1 MVKLTGLISLITAA
15 SFDLSFPRFLSS
27 RSSANLLVHR
37 IPVVAAFQR
46 RTTMTASSQRVALAI
61 ASGDSL
67 FGRFV
72 IPSDCV
78 FYRSKF
84 ATAFVNLRP
93 IVSGHVLVMS
103 NRCVPRLAE
112 LNDEEYVDVWTTVR
126 RVQEILQLQMQ
137 QQQSEDSGIDPNQP
151 QKSMISFN
159 VAIQDGVA
167 AGQSVPHVHVH
178 ILPRVAGDY
187 ARNDDIY
194 QDLEQWS
201 PRLVP
206 ESQSHTAQTPAAP
219 ILAAPIHVPDVRRD
233 RTVDEMAQ
241 EAALYRRIV
250 ETSRL

>member
-1 MVKLTGLISLITAA
+1 
-15 SFDLSFPRFLSS
+15 
-27 RSSANLLVHR
+27 
-37 IPVVAAFQR
+37 
-46 RTTMTASSQRVALAI
+46 MTASSQSAALS
-61 ASGDSL
+61 SGDAL
-67 FGRFV
+67 FGRFL
-72 IPSDCV
+72 IPNDCI
-78 FYRSKF
+78 FFRSKY

-93 IVSGHVLVMS
+93 IVPGHVLVMS
-103 NRCVPRLAE
+103 NRCVPRLGE

-137 QQQSEDSGIDPNQP
+137 QQQRDIDARIDPNQP
-151 QKSMISFN
+151 QESLISFN

-194 QDLEQWS
+194 QDLEHWA

-206 ESQSHTAQTPAAP
+206 ESQSHTANNAP
-219 ILAAPIHVPDVRRD
+219 GGAPPPINVPDVRRD
-233 RTVDEMAQ
+233 RTVAEMAQ

-250 ETSRL
+250 ETSHL